1 MKADVIMGCF
11 TIDVID
17 EDMNQKLNGHLDKT
31 PQVAD

>member
-1 MKADVIMGCF
+1 MGCC

-31 PQVAD
+31 SQVAD

>member
-1 MKADVIMGCF
+1 MGCC

-17 EDMNQKLNGHLDKT
+17 EDMNQKLNGYLDKT